1 MVLPL
6 LTSMRFVAA
15 LEANAHVIV
24 PPNARK
30 DSSRLQS
37 RIKGSLSARYSDP
50 AIKELKELL
59 I

>member
-24 PPNARK
+24 PPNAAEGFE
-30 DSSRLQS
+30 Q
-37 RIKGSLSARYSDP
+37 I
-50 AIKELKELL
+50 AINNQG
-59 I
+59 